1 MTKNYAFEAKKIK
14 GLRALNDHVLVSEMQ
29 FGERQL
35 SSGLFLLNDDGK
47 SDGIRPRWAKV
58 YAVGPNQTDVSVG
71 QWILVAHGRWT
82 RANEVEIEGVNMK
95 LRRIDPEDMLM
106 VSDEEPGADD
116 TVSTSVNI
124 NQRGI

>member
-47 SDGIRPRWAKV
+47 SDGIRPRWAKI
-58 YAVGPNQTDVSVG
+58 YAVGPNQTDVTVG